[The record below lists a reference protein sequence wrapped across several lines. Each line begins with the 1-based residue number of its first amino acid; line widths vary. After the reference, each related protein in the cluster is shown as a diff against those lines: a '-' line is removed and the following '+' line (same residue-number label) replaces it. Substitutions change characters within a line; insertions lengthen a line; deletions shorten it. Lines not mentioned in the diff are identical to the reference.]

1 MKVSIIIPYNR
12 DRGFLKEAIASVDQN
27 NYQLILSKGDGNW
40 PTNFNKGL
48 KEATGDYIKYLHED
62 DLLSFYCIKDSI
74 EAMESQKVDFIHGN
88 AIEINQQTKTERVYK
103 PRNKFPD
110 LWQLLNHNS
119 IHSATTMYRRE
130 IFETIGGFNESDK
143 CKSFEEFEFNLR
155 VLKAGFKIG
164 YVDSVLAFY
173 RRHPNQI
180 IRTVDTMQRR
190 KNRQELVNSY
200 L

>member
-1 MKVSIIIPYNR
+1 MKVSIIIPYKI
-12 DRGFLKEAIASVDQN
+12 DRGWLNDAIESVDQN
-27 NYQLILSKGDGNW
+27 NYQLILSQGNGNW

-62 DLLSFYCIKDSI
+62 DMVSFYGIKDSVEAI
-74 EAMESQKVDFIHGN
+74 EKQNVDFIHGDVVELSN
-88 AIEINQQTKTERVYK
+88 GTEKLWK
-103 PRNKFPD
+103 PFIKIPTFKS
-110 LWQLLNHNS
+110 LLQHNT
-119 IHSATTMYRRE
+119 IHSASLMYRKE

-164 YVDSVLAFY
+164 YCNSVIAFY

-180 IRTVDTMQRR
+180 IRTVDKNSR
-190 KNRQELVNSY
+190 KINRQELINSY
-200 L
+200 A